1 MMWKSLD
8 NVLFICGISLLVA
21 ALVTCST
28 ELPDYDEVRF
38 KLKVVINDLKS
49 D

>member
-28 ELPDYDEVRF
+28 EFPPDYDEVMF
-38 KLKVVINDLKS
+38 KVES
-49 D
+49 C